1 MSRVSV
7 DGVRIFI
14 EQDAIAEVE
23 RIAKDIFTGVVSR
36 TPVRTGR
43 ARAGWT
49 VGIGAPST
57 FVAPIAGTPESP
69 QPPPKFPRLK
79 MSKLEPL
86 YIDNNV
92 PYIQYLEFGSPT
104 TQATGMVAA
113 SVSSYI

>member
-14 EQDAIAEVE
+14 EQDAIEEVE
-23 RIAKDIFTGVVSR
+23 RIAKDIFNGVVRR

-43 ARAGWT
+43 ARASWV
-49 VGIGAPST
+49 VGFGAPSNA
-57 FVAPIAGTPESP
+57 VAPISGSPDSP
-69 QPPPKFPRLK
+69 QPPPQFPKFTMR
-79 MSKLEPL
+79 KLQAV

-104 TQATGMVAA
+104 TEATGMVAA